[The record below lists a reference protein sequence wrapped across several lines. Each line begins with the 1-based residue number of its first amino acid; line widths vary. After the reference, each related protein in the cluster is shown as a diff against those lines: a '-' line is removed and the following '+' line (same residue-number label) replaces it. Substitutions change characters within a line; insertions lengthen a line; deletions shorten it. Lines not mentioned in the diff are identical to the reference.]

1 MEFVNVGAVLVTVMR
16 FLVYQH
22 SDLGSGEGDSTNLNL
37 LHGISDH
44 IYIFYRDKIGNIYIY
59 IFKNY

>member
-1 MEFVNVGAVLVTVMR
+1 MESVNVGAVLVTVMR

-22 SDLGSGEGDSTNLNL
+22 SDLGSGEGDSTTLNV
-37 LHGISDH
+37 LHGIPDH